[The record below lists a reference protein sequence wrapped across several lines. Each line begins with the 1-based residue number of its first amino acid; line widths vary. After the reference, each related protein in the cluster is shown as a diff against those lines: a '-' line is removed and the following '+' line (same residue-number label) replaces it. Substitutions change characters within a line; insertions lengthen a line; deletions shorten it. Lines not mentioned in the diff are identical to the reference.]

1 MQPGLQA
8 VDAAATSQRLA
19 LGVTQAVAVQALGG
33 FGLALPVAARVA
45 NTVQVT
51 HGDVVSV
58 VVVFFARLG
67 QLAVVAGVG
76 DQAVEQQAVGGAAD
90 DGGVEGVVVHGLET
104 LLNSNGNSLP
114 FYPGV
119 LRRMDISLQRHP

>member
-76 DQAVEQQAVGGAAD
+76 DQAVEQQAVGGAATM
-90 DGGVEGVVVHGLET
+90 GG
-104 LLNSNGNSLP
+104 SK
-114 FYPGV
+114 V
-119 LRRMDISLQRHP
+119 LSFMV